1 MLLTVNGDTEQ
12 ALESEIRALKRYGV
26 DGFLYSAMSNRV
38 MTAPKS
44 LAKFPLVLVDAAE
57 EIRRF
62 RPSNRTSS
70 ALAMTP
76 PPDSSKP
83 DAPT

>member
-57 EIRRF
+57 ETRLL
-62 RPSNRTSS
+62 PVHRTGRVPHW
-70 ALAMTP
+70 L
-76 PPDSSKP
+76 
-83 DAPT
+83 